1 MNRKFCDEEK
11 EELINYVETRDNFFR
26 DEDNYLA
33 SVWEEHL
40 TSEYWKSW
48 REKIRNFQNEDEFVF
63 FVDRLL
69 KLRTNILWT
78 IRYYKGDRY
87 DADYIRKLVDINEKK
102 LQNISEED
110 FKKKGKSADVGF
122 KELSAQ
128 EMLNDP
134 WFSKEIDN
142 IFGLEN
148 GKLPKVEKDSNG
160 DINYQTWTK
169 EQLISEINRLKTE
182 NEQLKN
188 NQTLTTSERQERLQ
202 QNQQKLEQIASY
214 VSIDSKPTNSN
225 NNFPT
230 SLVVGGGV
238 LATAGLIG
246 LLIVRKKKKR

>member
-1 MNRKFCDEEK
+1 MNRKFCDK
-11 EELINYVETRDNFFR
+11 ERKEFINYVETRDNFFR

-69 KLRTNILWT
+69 KLRTSILWT

-110 FKKKGKSADVGF
+110 FKKNGNFSGVGF

-148 GKLPKVEKDSNG
+148 GKDSNSN
-160 DINYQTWTK
+160 INYQTWTK
-169 EQLISEINRLKTE
+169 EQLITEINRLKSE

-188 NQTLTTSERQERLQ
+188 DRTLTASERQERLQ
-202 QNQQKLEQIASY
+202 QNQQ
-214 VSIDSKPTNSN
+214 
-225 NNFPT
+225 
-230 SLVVGGGV
+230 
-238 LATAGLIG
+238 
-246 LLIVRKKKKR
+246 